1 MVGFYQGEEERR
13 RREFVLGETTC
24 SCLALVAETNTRI
37 TFLLCNL
44 FIYANSSALMY
55 RSNISR
61 TVTSSTSEI
70 CISVE

>member
-24 SCLALVAETNTRI
+24 SCLALVAETNTRGYI
-37 TFLLCNL
+37 IIYL
-44 FIYANSSALMY
+44 FICYANSSVLMY

-61 TVTSSTSEI
+61 TVPSSTSEI